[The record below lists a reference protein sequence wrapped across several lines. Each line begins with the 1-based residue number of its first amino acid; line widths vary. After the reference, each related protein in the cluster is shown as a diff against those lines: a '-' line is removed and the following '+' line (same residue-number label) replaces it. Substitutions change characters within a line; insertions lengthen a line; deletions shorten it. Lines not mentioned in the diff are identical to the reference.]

1 MSDTPLSPTHLIFSY
16 GTLQLP
22 QVQMDTFKRP
32 LKGTPDA
39 LVGWK
44 QEWLQITDPK
54 VLALSGEAMH
64 PILRYTGEAGDFV
77 LGTALEVSKLELFAA
92 DDYEVDDYKRVEADL
107 KSGRKAWIY
116 VAGDTDYPPG

>member
-1 MSDTPLSPTHLIFSY
+1 MTLSPTELIFSY

-22 QVQMDTFKRP
+22 QVQMNTFKRP
-32 LKGTPDA
+32 LTGTPDA
-39 LVGWK
+39 LMGWK
-44 QEWLQITDPK
+44 QEWIRITDPK

-64 PILRYTGEAGDFV
+64 PILRYTGEARDFV
-77 LGTALEVSKLELFAA
+77 LGTALEVSKLEIFAA

-116 VAGDTDYPPG
+116 VAGDTDYPPA

>member
-1 MSDTPLSPTHLIFSY
+1 
-16 GTLQLP
+16 
-22 QVQMDTFKRP
+22 MDTFGRP
-32 LKGTPDA
+32 LTGSPDA

-44 QEWLQITDPK
+44 QEWVQITDPK

-64 PILRYTGEAGDFV
+64 PILRYTGRDGDFV
-77 LGTALEVSKLELFAA
+77 LGTALEVSKLEVFAA

-116 VAGDTDYPPG
+116 VAGDTDYPPV